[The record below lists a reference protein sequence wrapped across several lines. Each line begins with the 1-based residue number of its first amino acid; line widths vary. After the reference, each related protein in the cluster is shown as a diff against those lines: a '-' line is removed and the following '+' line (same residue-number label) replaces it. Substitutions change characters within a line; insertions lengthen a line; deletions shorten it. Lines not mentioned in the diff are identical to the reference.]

1 MMGLTKFAA
10 GAVLTAAALGVTAGS
25 ASGQV
30 PAANHVV
37 GANHG
42 VTYTSTWKSDGS
54 SVTTSL
60 TGGTFRATA
69 NGAAVAVTAAN
80 GATVGDI
87 PLVYTEAGRQIR
99 IQPQINSTG
108 TTLTLDRPAGV
119 PAHQPN
125 TTALK
130 DIGFYVSNQTIID
143 VAVGCV
149 LGAVVGAIF
158 GVLPGIPGCIIG
170 GVIGYFYAGNPI

>member
-1 MMGLTKFAA
+1 MGITKFAA
-10 GAVLTAAALGVTAGS
+10 GAVLTAAALGATAGT

-30 PAANHVV
+30 PAASHVA

-54 SVTTSL
+54 SISTTL
-60 TGGTFRATA
+60 TGGTFRPTA
-69 NGAAVAVTAAN
+69 DGAAVAVIAAN
-80 GATVGDI
+80 GTPVGDI

-108 TTLTLDRPAGV
+108 TALTLDRPAAV

-125 TTALK
+125 TTALR
-130 DIGFYVSNQTIID
+130 DIGFYVSNQTIVD

-149 LGAVVGAIF
+149 LGAVIGAIF
-158 GVLPGIPGCIIG
+158 VVGEIPGCLIG
-170 GVIGYFYAGNPI
+170 GVIGYVYAGNPI